1 MKVFG
6 LGMFKTGTTTLEQ
19 CLRLLDMK
27 HVDLDTD
34 YVYFNGDAQGYLR
47 RNVEDIVVDYD
58 YDNFTT
64 EELAIMQ
71 RVTENYEGFSDHP
84 WMWTFKEC
92 YKMYPDAKFV
102 LTVRKDSETLANS
115 DRNFFLMHG
124 ATEEDLPD
132 ASEFIHRYET
142 HNAAVR
148 EFFKDKDN
156 YIELCWE
163 TGDGWKELCDFLGVE
178 VPNIPFP
185 HANKGVYK

>member
-19 CLRLLDMK
+19 CLRLLDMR
-27 HVDLDTD
+27 HVDIETD
-34 YVYFNGDAQGYLR
+34 YLYFSGNAQGYLR

-64 EELAIMQ
+64 EELAIMKQ
-71 RVTENYEGFSDHP
+71 VTENYDAFSDHP

-92 YKMYPDAKFV
+92 HKMYPDAKFV

-124 ATEEDLPD
+124 ATKEDLPD
-132 ASEFIHRYET
+132 ASQFIHRYET

-148 EFFKDKDN
+148 DFFKDKDN